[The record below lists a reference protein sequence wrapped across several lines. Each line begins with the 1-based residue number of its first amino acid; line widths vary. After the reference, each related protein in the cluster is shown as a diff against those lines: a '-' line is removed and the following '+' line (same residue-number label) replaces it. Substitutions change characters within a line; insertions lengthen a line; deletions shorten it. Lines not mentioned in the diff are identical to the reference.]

1 MPALLDAALAYA
13 GKGWLVFPCFE
24 VKPDGTCTCGDPTC
38 IKNAGKHP
46 RVRWGAMATTDP
58 IKIRG
63 WWRRWPRS
71 NIAIACGAKSGIWVF
86 DIDPAKGGIAAL
98 ASLEAANGRLPTTL
112 MVSTGGHGWHYY
124 FAWPTD
130 GRVIP
135 NSSDALGPGLDVRG
149 EGGYVIAPPS
159 NHISGRCYV
168 SGTGIH

>member
-1 MPALLDAALAYA
+1 MSALLDAALTYA
-13 GKGWLVFPCFE
+13 GNGWLVFPAFE
-24 VKPDGTCTCGDPTC
+24 VKSDRSCACGDATC

-46 RVRWGAMATTDP
+46 RVRWGSAATTDI
-58 IKIRG
+58 IKIKG
-63 WWRRWPRS
+63 WWRRWPRA
-71 NIAIACGAKSGIWVF
+71 NVAIACGAQSGIWVL
-86 DIDPAKGGIAAL
+86 DIDPAKGGIASL
-98 ASLEAANGRLPTTL
+98 ATLETANTRLPTTF
-112 MVSTGGHGWHYY
+112 MVSTGGQGWHYY